1 MIEQSGN
8 NNNANILLIAALTCA
23 AMVTSARALATSDS
37 PQLSISPSTCIVNK
51 PGEIC
56 TSPLQLS
63 WQVPRAMDLCLYVQK
78 ERLKCWRNTQ
88 QVTEVLVYKLSTS
101 TTFDLKDNTQR
112 VIASSKVNVNS
123 ATSKRFR
130 RRLRA
135 DWSVF

>member
-1 MIEQSGN
+1 M
-8 NNNANILLIAALTCA
+8 AN
-23 AMVTSARALATSDS
+23 SDS
-37 PQLSISPSTCIVNK
+37 PQLAISPTTCVVNK
-51 PGEIC
+51 PGEVC
-56 TSPLQLS
+56 ASPLQIT
-63 WQVPRAMDLCLYVQK
+63 WQMPRAMDLCLYVQK

-88 QVTEVLVYKLSTS
+88 QVSEVLVYKLSTS

-112 VIASSKVNVNS
+112 VIASGKVNVNS